1 MKPFAG
7 VEEVLKFADKNVI
20 MTHKHRTGVMDILKY
35 YGWEKYFVDMITID
49 DGFPRKPNSLAYNHL
64 HKNIILI

>member
-1 MKPFAG
+1 
-7 VEEVLKFADKNVI
+7 
-20 MTHKHRTGVMDILKY
+20 MDILKY

-49 DGFPRKPNSLAYNHL
+49 DGFPRKPNSLTYNHL